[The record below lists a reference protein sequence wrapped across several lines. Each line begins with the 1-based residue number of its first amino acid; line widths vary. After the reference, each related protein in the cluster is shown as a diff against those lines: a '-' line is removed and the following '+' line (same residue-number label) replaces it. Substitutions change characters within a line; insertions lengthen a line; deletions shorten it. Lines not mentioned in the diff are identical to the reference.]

1 MMNIVSDVAVQA
13 DTICFLAIFRGSRA
27 KLFARRGDLTAPSV
41 LGDIRRLLIGQNF
54 GAAKPGTI
62 GYRPTG
68 RLAGTAA
75 RTGADG
81 PRSHERRGRPLTCTR
96 NRVSPGGCSSVPSRI
111 RPEPVANISTVRTAA
126 AATSWS
132 APPAPTP
139 ARPRPC
145 RRADY
150 RPGV

>member
-1 MMNIVSDVAVQA
+1 MMNIVSNVAMQVGSIRC
-13 DTICFLAIFRGSRA
+13 TAIFRRPRA
-27 KLFARRGDLTAPSV
+27 KLVACRGDLTAPSV

-81 PRSHERRGRPLTCTR
+81 PRSRERRGRLLTCTR
-96 NRVSPGGCSSVPSRI
+96 NRVSPGG
-111 RPEPVANISTVRTAA
+111 
-126 AATSWS
+126 
-132 APPAPTP
+132 
-139 ARPRPC
+139 
-145 RRADY
+145 
-150 RPGV
+150 